1 MVKGGTTTVKPRKNS
16 PVRII
21 EQDENLDIFSDRI
34 IAESRWF
41 NICRP
46 TL

>member
-16 PVRII
+16 PVRI